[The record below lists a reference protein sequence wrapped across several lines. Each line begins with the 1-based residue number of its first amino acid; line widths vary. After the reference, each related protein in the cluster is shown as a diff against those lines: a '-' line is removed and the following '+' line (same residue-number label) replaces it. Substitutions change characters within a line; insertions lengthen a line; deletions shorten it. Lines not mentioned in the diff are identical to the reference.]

1 MITLILLL
9 SVANLLLNVYAC
21 VQRERAIREQRKMV
35 ASDNTSQ
42 TPYPLED
49 RLGARTGA
57 EPQNPRGMGR

>member
-9 SVANLLLNVYAC
+9 SVANLGLNIYAC
-21 VQRERAIREQRKMV
+21 HQRAQALKEQRKM

-49 RLGARTGA
+49 RLEKRTGG
-57 EPQNPRGMGR
+57 ER

>member
-21 VQRERAIREQRKMV
+21 VQRERAIREQRKL
-35 ASDNTSQ
+35 ASDNTSH
-42 TPYPLED
+42 TPHPLED

-57 EPQNPRGMGR
+57 EPEKPARGR